1 MKPRI
6 FHGIILSLMAGAAL
20 FYLKYTVEQKE
31 TQLTEMQA
39 QYLEDQKA
47 LRVLKAEWAYLNSPP
62 YLQELTR
69 KYLTVRPLGY
79 TQVAS
84 WVESAS
90 STHSPLTPLT
100 YASKY
105 RLPAIREVAATASIP
120 TPGRDDE
127 P

>member
-1 MKPRI
+1 MKPKI
-6 FHGIILSLMAGAAL
+6 LHGIILSLVAGAAL

-47 LRVLKAEWAYLNSPP
+47 LRVLKAEWTYLNSPQ

-84 WVESAS
+84 WAEDAPG
-90 STHSPLTPLT
+90 THLPLTPMT

-105 RLPAIREVAATASIP
+105 RLPAIREVAALTSIP
-120 TPGRDDE
+120 TPGRGDE

>member
-6 FHGIILSLMAGAAL
+6 FQGIILSLMAGAAL

-47 LRVLKAEWAYLNSPP
+47 LRVLKAEWTYLNSPP

-69 KYLTVRPLGY
+69 K
-79 TQVAS
+79 
-84 WVESAS
+84 
-90 STHSPLTPLT
+90 
-100 YASKY
+100 
-105 RLPAIREVAATASIP
+105 
-120 TPGRDDE
+120 
-127 P
+127 